1 MAVKPVVYD
10 DSTKKHRPL
19 GSGEKMDGLS
29 ASSIISSQSGNL
41 ITTGSDGL
49 AYATGSGIADPAAD
63 NLIEAT
69 PAGKLKVDM
78 DRIIEWL
85 DGHPSDAKDVASAIN
100 VVSADSGNVIIE
112 GTDNGA
118 YLSKAALSNAIGSM
132 TDAQLQALASAI
144 ADGQTI
150 VASGGKLIVDP
161 TNATAAKLKKITAV
175 LPKNQGGIVADSST
189 GKLYVDF
196 DAMSADTK
204 RNIVLSMV
212 DLDGGL
218 AVHDSGA
225 KKGTLYVDFSR
236 IDDDTKR
243 DIVLSIV
250 DLEGGLAVYD
260 TGPKKGK
267 LYVDFSR
274 MPPDKFN
281 QLRDS
286 LNMQRTLEANKTIF
300 VDYDST
306 AADDEY
312 KITDSDGVEII
323 DPNRGKESKPFK
335 TIYGAVKYATRVYA
349 LGAYH
354 IIIRVKARSLSSAED
369 YPYYKQSITLPTF
382 TVTSGYIEIQAFDY
396 ANPPRICN
404 VGPESRIFNCT
415 GGTWRLTR
423 LKVQH
428 SASNA
433 GAGNHFPVC
442 IGVSGGGSVTLYGME
457 LDLRFVLGTGETKDE
472 GYYLCRMMTCS
483 TNGLLSIRA
492 LSGYQTKLTYDKGAA
507 DGLQVIH
514 MERNGAMQLP
524 SDTVADIPNITSPD
538 ESIYAIY
545 CHGVSSTFLDITTQ
559 SNFSYIGGQ
568 PYYLRFVWGGSG
580 SPSGKRYNIA
590 TGSGAYVPK
599 TTGTAAGTACPG
611 ADPGTVGEDSD
622 ITQFSNPPT
631 VDEVRSVAESLM
643 GCWYKEGTV
652 GAIPYSS

>member
-1 MAVKPVVYD
+1 MAVNPVVYD
-10 DSTKKHRPL
+10 DTTKKHRPL

-29 ASSIISSQSGNL
+29 ASSIVSSQSGNL

-63 NLIEAT
+63 NLIEST
-69 PAGKLKVDM
+69 SQGKLKVDM

-85 DGHPSDAKDVASAIN
+85 DGHSSDASELASAIN
-100 VVSADSGNVIIE
+100 VVSADTGNVIIE
-112 GTDNGA
+112 GTDSGA
-118 YLSKAALSNAIGSM
+118 YLSKAALANAIGGMS
-132 TDAQLQALASAI
+132 DAQLQSLAAAI

-175 LPKNQGGIVADSST
+175 LPKDQGGLATDSST
-189 GKLYVDF
+189 GKMYVDF

-225 KKGTLYVDFSR
+225 KKGTIYVDFSR
-236 IDDDTKR
+236 IDENTKR

-286 LNMQRTLEANKTIF
+286 LNMQRTLEEDF
-300 VDYDST
+300 SVYVDYDHDN
-306 AADDEY
+306 ADDEY
-312 KITDSDGVEII
+312 KITDDDGVVII
-323 DPNRGKESKPFK
+323 DPNRGKQSKPFK
-335 TIYGAVKYATRVYA
+335 TIGGAVAYVTRVYA
-349 LGAYH
+349 VGSYAVNIY
-354 IIIRVKARSLSSAED
+354 VKPRSNSSKPN
-369 YPYYKQSITLPTF
+369 YPYYKESITLPTF
-382 TVTSGYIEIQAFDY
+382 TVTSGYIQIRAFDD
-396 ANPPRICN
+396 ATPPKLCNSSSSARI
-404 VGPESRIFNCT
+404 INCT
-415 GGTWRLTR
+415 GGTWRLRR
-423 LKVQH
+423 LKLE
-428 SASNA
+428 NKA
-433 GAGNHFPVC
+433 GNSGPGNHFPVC
-442 IGVSGGGSVTLYGME
+442 ISASGGAYVLLYGME
-457 LDLRFVLGTGETKDE
+457 LDLRFVLGEGETKDE
-472 GYYLCRMMTCS
+472 GYYLCRMLTATTS
-483 TNGLLSIRA
+483 GVLSIRA
-492 LSGYQTKLTYDKGAA
+492 LSGYQTKLTYDKGEA

-524 SDTVADIPNITSPD
+524 SDSIRDIPGLLQAVD
-538 ESIYAIY
+538 SIYAIR
-545 CHGVSSTFLDITTQ
+545 CSGVSSTFLSITTQ
-559 SNFSYIGGQ
+559 SNFSYIGGS
-568 PYYLRFVWGGSG
+568 PYYLRFVWAGPGD
-580 SPSGKRYNIA
+580 PSGKRYSIA
-590 TGSGAYVPK
+590 TGSGAHVPR
-599 TTGTAAGTACPG
+599 TTGTVAGTALPG
-611 ADPGTVGEDSD
+611 ATDGTVGEETDVVFSD
-622 ITQFSNPPT
+622 PPT